1 MVVEL
6 KAKGLGERQIAEK
19 LGIPRST
26 IGFDI
31 RACKRAAATNMHLF
45 FEQELPHEMELQLQN
60 TNTLLRIA
68 WDRLQED
75 MEKGKEPYR
84 GIESIK
90 GLLEL
95 REKFLE
101 DKSEIAA
108 FHKENAESKRVDFE
122 EQAMR
127 EAYERERERSQRVF

>member
-1 MVVEL
+1 M
-6 KAKGLGERQIAEK
+6 AEK

-26 IGFDI
+26 IGLDLRI
-31 RACKRAAATNMHLF
+31 MKRTAATNMHLF
-45 FEQELPHEMELQLQN
+45 FEQELPHEIELQLQN
-60 TNTLLRIA
+60 TNALLRIA

-90 GLLEL
+90 SLLEL

-108 FHKENAESKRVDFE
+108 FYKENAESKRIDFE